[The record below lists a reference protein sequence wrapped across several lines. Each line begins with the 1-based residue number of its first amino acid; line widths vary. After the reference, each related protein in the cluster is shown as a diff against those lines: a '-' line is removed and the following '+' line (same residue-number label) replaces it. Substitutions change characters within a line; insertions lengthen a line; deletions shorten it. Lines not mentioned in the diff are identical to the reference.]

1 VVLIERPV
9 HEPIMRITTLTF
21 ALPLALAGTFACMPA
36 PSSTPAAVFEQVWTD
51 FDDYY
56 GLFVVKGVDWDRS
69 HDELQPRVDDDTSD
83 AELHA
88 VLVDMLEPLED
99 AHVTLYPATSPAL
112 PTWSF
117 DLVDGRFPLPA
128 MSLSLVE
135 QTYLDDAVTLDAE
148 ILVGRLSPELGYIHV
163 PHFDASGGAY
173 RRALDDA
180 LEHLEGIAGLVVDVR
195 DNPGG
200 YDTNAQYVAGRFARE
215 RRPYMSVRK
224 RSGPGREDFAP
235 PIVWHV
241 APTGDRQ
248 FTGPIALLTSHAT
261 QSAGETF
268 GLAMRERDDLVAL
281 GTTTAGAF
289 SDAILREAGNGWA
302 YTISVG
308 DYRAADGRSYEGIG
322 LAPDVEVES
331 TVDDLDAGRDRV
343 LEAAITELEARVRQP
358 S

>member
-1 VVLIERPV
+1 MP
-9 HEPIMRITTLTF
+9 LTK
-21 ALPLALAGTFACMPA
+21 PALAFVALFGTSACVAEP
-36 PSSTPAAVFEQVWTD
+36 PSTPSAVFEQVWTD

-56 GLFVVKGVDWDRS
+56 GLFAVKRVDWDRS
-69 HDELQPRVDDDTSD
+69 FDELRPRVDDDTSE
-83 AELHA
+83 AELYA
-88 VLVDMLEPLED
+88 VLVEMLEPLDD
-99 AHVTLYPATSPAL
+99 AHVSLYPASSPSL
-112 PTWSF
+112 PTWSV
-117 DLVDGRFPLPA
+117 DLEDGRFPLPA

-135 QTYLDDAVTLDAE
+135 HEYLDDAATLDAG
-148 ILVGRLSPELGYIHV
+148 ILVGRLAPTLGYIHI
-163 PHFDASGGAY
+163 PDFDASGGAY

-180 LEHLEGIAGLVVDVR
+180 LEHLDGVAGLVVDVR
-195 DNPGG
+195 DDPGG

-224 RSGPGREDFAP
+224 RSGPARDDFGP
-235 PIVWHV
+235 TIVWHV

-248 FTGPIALLTSHAT
+248 FTGPIALLTTHAT

-268 GLAMRERDDLVAL
+268 SLAMRERDDLVTV

-322 LAPDVEVES
+322 LAPDVEVAN
-331 TVDDLDAGRDRV
+331 TARDLDAGRDRV
-343 LEAAITELEARVRQP
+343 LEAAIAELEALVEA
-358 S
+358 SS